1 VLAVGKHFP
10 GHGSTTEDSHLTL
23 PVVRHDRNWLD
34 AHELV
39 PFQAAIQANVAA
51 IMTAH
56 VSYPAIDPVP
66 GHPGS
71 LSPVIV
77 SGLLRGDLGFDGL
90 VITDDMGVM
99 EAITGRYEPGDAA
112 VKAVQAGSDMLIVV
126 GPIERQRRM
135 AQAIVSEV
143 GTSISPERLDASVR
157 RVLRAKQQAGL
168 LGTQRSS
175 PAPAGPAC

>member
-1 VLAVGKHFP
+1 
-10 GHGSTTEDSHLTL
+10 
-23 PVVRHDRNWLD
+23 
-34 AHELV
+34 
-39 PFQAAIQANVAA
+39 
-51 IMTAH
+51 
-56 VSYPAIDPVP
+56 
-66 GHPGS
+66 
-71 LSPVIV
+71 
-77 SGLLRGDLGFDGL
+77 
-90 VITDDMGVM
+90 
-99 EAITGRYEPGDAA
+99 
-112 VKAVQAGSDMLIVV
+112 MLIVV